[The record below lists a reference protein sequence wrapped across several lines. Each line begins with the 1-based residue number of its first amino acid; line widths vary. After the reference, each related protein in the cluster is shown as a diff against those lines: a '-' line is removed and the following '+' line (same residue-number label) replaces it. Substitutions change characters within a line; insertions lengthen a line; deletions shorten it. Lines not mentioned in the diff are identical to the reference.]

1 MFRLNI
7 LALTEQFP
15 PMGIIVRG
23 ELVPDNGEK
32 PIECTAAIRIL
43 EEAPVI
49 VHLYSPS
56 LPAGKGD
63 DFISKISSIN
73 VPDPSIVGLAFN
85 PITMEYEQTCGCG
98 PNGEP
103 EFDTDYYDD

>member
-32 PIECTAAIRIL
+32 SIECTAAIRTL

-56 LPAGKGD
+56 FPAGKGD

-73 VPDPSIVGLAFN
+73 VPDPSACGLAFN
-85 PITMEYEQTCGCG
+85 PMTMEYEQICSYG
-98 PNGEP
+98 PSGEP
-103 EFDTDYYDD
+103 EFLDDFEDD

>member
-7 LALTEQFP
+7 LALTEQLP

-23 ELVPDNGEK
+23 ELVPDNGDK
-32 PIECTAAIRIL
+32 PIECTAAIRLL
-43 EEAPVI
+43 EGETPKI
-49 VHLYSPS
+49 TQLYSPS
-56 LPAGKGD
+56 FHTGNGK

-73 VPDPSIVGLAFN
+73 VPNPSIFGLVFN
-85 PITMEYEQTCGCG
+85 PMTMEYEQTCGYG

-103 EFDTDYYDD
+103 EFMDDDD